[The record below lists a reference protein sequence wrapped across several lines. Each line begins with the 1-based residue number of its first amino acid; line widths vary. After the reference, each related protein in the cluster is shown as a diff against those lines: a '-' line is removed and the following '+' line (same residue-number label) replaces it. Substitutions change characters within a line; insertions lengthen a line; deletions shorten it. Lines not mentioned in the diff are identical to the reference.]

1 MTDTTAP
8 TAQLAF
14 LADITA
20 RLRDDPRIRAA
31 WLIGSLA
38 GDNADAFS
46 DVDLLLAVAD
56 DALTALV
63 ADWRAFVAGLSPT
76 IALQR
81 IGQDTKPT
89 FVTIAPGYL
98 RFDLTLCAA
107 GIPQR
112 HGYDPTR
119 LLFDHDGV
127 AARMTFAPRASD
139 NLAEQLPALVH
150 EFIRCLGLTPIV
162 LGREELLI
170 SRQGVAI
177 VQTQLIDLYLLENGG
192 RRGGGKHLNSALTAE
207 QYDAFASFP
216 PLELTRDSLLA
227 SLLTAARLFLPHA
240 RRLMQA
246 QGLPYPDEFER
257 ETLAYLR
264 RTLDVELWP
273 AG

>member
-8 TAQLAF
+8 TEQFEF

-31 WLIGSLA
+31 WLFGSLA

-63 ADWRAFVAGLSPT
+63 ADWRSFVAGLSPT

-81 IGQDTKPT
+81 IGQDTHPT
-89 FVTIAPGYL
+89 FVAIAPGYL

-107 GIPQR
+107 GVPQT
-112 HGYDPTR
+112 HGYDPAQ

-127 AARMTFAPRASD
+127 AARMTFARRASGSV
-139 NLAEQLPALVH
+139 AEQLPALIH
-150 EFIRCLGLTPIV
+150 EFIRSIGLTPIV
-162 LGREELLI
+162 LGRGELLI

-207 QYDAFASFP
+207 QHDALASFP

-227 SLLTAARLFLPHA
+227 SLLTATRLFLPRA

-246 QGLPYPDEFER
+246 HDLPYPEEFER
-257 ETLAYLR
+257 EMLAYLR
-264 RTLDVELWP
+264 RTLGVEL
-273 AG
+273 